1 MPPLAAESAREVL
14 TRVDPGRLYAGRPL
28 GLRDG
33 AIFALLAGGLTIREI
48 AGLRANAITMH
59 GGRVNI
65 ALERDGAFYAVLT
78 PDLGGRVLVWLSEH
92 RLWGSPEPVFAGP
105 RGPLTVQGVHHVLNR
120 YRPGRTRR

>member
-1 MPPLAAESAREVL
+1 MPIKPERARVL
-14 TRVDPGRLYAGRPL
+14 LPRVDPGRLYAGRPL

-48 AGLRANAITMH
+48 ASLRASAITMH

-78 PDLGGRVLVWLSEH
+78 PDLGGRVLVWLSER
-92 RLWGSPEPVFAGP
+92 RLWGSPESVFAWP

-120 YRPGRTRR
+120 YRPRKTRR